1 MKQEELTTP
10 PSNHVLVLCRKPLSS
25 LAASGGG
32 YQAARGLR
40 KIICAHVP
48 NPVIEFMFGPPTDL
62 RADPQADPQAGPQ
75 GDLQAEHELWTETSD
90 FAIKHKGLYAMVV
103 LHTFPHLYKLGLM
116 PIVSSLLKS
125 SGTVLWTT
133 ATDADQAK
141 VRTVPEQTFARIV
154 DQFDHQYGD
163 KWYVSFSDYQVVSP
177 GLFVKT

>member
-1 MKQEELTTP
+1 MSSPCMKQEEPTTP
-10 PSNHVLVLCRKPLSS
+10 PSNHVLVLCQKPPGS

-32 YQAARGLR
+32 YQAAHGLR

-48 NPVIEFMFGPPTDL
+48 NPVIEFMFGPPPG
-62 RADPQADPQAGPQ
+62 PQA
-75 GDLQAEHELWTETSD
+75 DLQAEHELWTATSD

-103 LHTFPHLYKLGLM
+103 LHTFPHLYNLGLM

-133 ATDADQAK
+133 ATGADQAK